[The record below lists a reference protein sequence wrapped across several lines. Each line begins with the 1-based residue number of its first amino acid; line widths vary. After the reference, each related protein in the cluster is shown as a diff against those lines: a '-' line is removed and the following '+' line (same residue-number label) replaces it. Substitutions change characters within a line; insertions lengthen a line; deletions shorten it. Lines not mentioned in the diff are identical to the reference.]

1 MKVLITGANGFLGHY
16 LCGQLLDKG
25 YPVVATGKGDC
36 RLPYLC
42 HPLFHSTKMDFTDI
56 AAVNEVMEAKKPDII
71 VHAGAI
77 SKPDECELNK
87 AFADKVN
94 VEGTRNLLEAAGR
107 QQAHFIF
114 ISTDF
119 IFDGREGMY
128 KEEDTGDPVNYYG
141 HTKLKAEAL
150 VKQYSFAWAIVRT
163 VLVYGKPLTGRGNI
177 LTVVKEK
184 LEKGE
189 EYSVF
194 DDQVRTPTFVE
205 DLAAGIVAII
215 EKKATGIF
223 HLSGK
228 DILTPYQMACKAAD
242 HLHLDKSQLKK
253 VTAADFSQAARRPL
267 KTGFII
273 EKARRELGYD
283 PISFEEGLV
292 KTFSD
297 QK

>member
-25 YPVVATGKGDC
+25 YPVLATGKGGC

-42 HPLFHSTKMDFTDI
+42 HPLFHYTKMDFTET
-56 AAVNEVMEAKKPDII
+56 AAVTKVMAEKRPDCI

-87 AFADKVN
+87 AYADKVN
-94 VEGTRNLLEAAGR
+94 IEGTRNLLEAAGK
-107 QQAHFIF
+107 QHAHFIF

-119 IFDGREGMY
+119 IFDGKEGMY
-128 KEEDTGDPVNYYG
+128 REEDTGDPVNYYG
-141 HTKLKAEAL
+141 LTKLKAEAL
-150 VKQYSFAWAIVRT
+150 VKQYSDEWAIVRT

-205 DLAAGIVAII
+205 DLAAGIVTII
-215 EKKATGIF
+215 EKKSTGIF

-228 DILTPYQMACKAAD
+228 DVLTPYQMACRTAD
-242 HLHLDKSQLKK
+242 HLNLNKSLLKK

-273 EKARRELGYD
+273 DKARRELGYA
-283 PISFEEGLV
+283 PISFEEGLA
-292 KTFSD
+292 KTFYD